1 MRTGFRTILS
11 ILLALAACSG
21 RQAGGREDDEGPTGV
36 PEWSPCV
43 SHGDPD
49 TETCADVCATMGT
62 TCVANGCDAVAD
74 YCDPEPCD
82 MATQA
87 LALDAEA
94 SCADASVGGFVAST
108 CEEPIHW
115 LFSNTL
121 RCCCAEGE

>member
-1 MRTGFRTILS
+1 MKSTWRS
-11 ILLALAACSG
+11 IVLTVLLPACG
-21 RQAGGREDDEGPTGV
+21 ARQASDGEDGPAGV

-43 SHGDPD
+43 SKGDPE
-49 TETCADVCATMGT
+49 TETCATVCAAMGT
-62 TCVANGCDAVAD
+62 ECVANGCDAVAE

-94 SCADASVGGFVAST
+94 LCADASAGRFVAST
-108 CEEPIHW
+108 CDEPIHW

-121 RCCCAEGE
+121 RCCCAEDE